1 VDVTNTHSRSR
12 NVEALAYCYAFN
24 VLLLMSVGHGY
35 LASVPPST
43 SMIGWLATLLAFVAN
58 FALLAL
64 VPALLSLV
72 ALISRRLWVMLTAA
86 VILFGLLNVFI

>member
-1 VDVTNTHSRSR
+1 M
-12 NVEALAYCYAFN
+12 EALAWCYVFN
-24 VLLLMSVGHGY
+24 ILLLMSVGHGY
-35 LASVPPST
+35 LACVPSGT
-43 SMIGWLATLLAFVAN
+43 SILGWLATLLAFVAN

-72 ALISRRLWVMLTAA
+72 ALVSRRLWVMLTAA